1 MKIKPQEILLHVSL
15 CRKYL
20 QPLTEKQIYR
30 LVKFI
35 QPEAGDFVITY
46 AHSLD
51 DQQNSGILQGKAG
64 SEFRLLKWQII
75 FPVLLQNHHVVFN
88 RLSFLVDVISRIAS
102 HYNLTVTQI
111 VDYLYK
117 DTDKKE
123 YPAFFRKMLRLL
135 WENIHE
141 QQEHKSTLPPD
152 YSIKN
157 IRKQIQ
163 QKTPITDSE
172 RNIRIQQLAS
182 PLFRWKLINR
192 LTENEHY
199 QLLELIIPLNSR
211 FIIAYAKGL
220 DRQPVKGLL
229 QGKAGSGFTRIKW
242 EFIYRI
248 LLLNRQH
255 VFNKTYFVESTLAAI
270 SRHYNVPVTDLINY
284 FLQDKDLSNHLFPDE
299 LIRIQEKLTLT
310 TGMKKE
316 HEEKTFLPFTISH
329 YSYIENAGLVLLS
342 PFLPLLFSRLSLLE
356 NGDFSSNTARLH
368 AVWLL
373 QYITYAENIPP
384 GISLY
389 LNYLLTGLGPEIPV
403 CEMLLLGQEQKQ
415 LVKSLQE
422 SVIMQWK
429 KLKGTSINGLQQ
441 AFLQRNGKIEEKE
454 DAFYLYV
461 EEKTYDMLLDTIP
474 WNYHTVKT
482 SWMDKPIYV
491 KWR

>member
-1 MKIKPQEILLHVSL
+1 M
-15 CRKYL
+15 
-20 QPLTEKQIYR
+20 
-30 LVKFI
+30 KFI

-46 AHSLD
+46 ARSLD

-123 YPAFFRKMLRLL
+123 YPASLRKALRLL
-135 WENIHE
+135 WEKIHE
-141 QQEHKSTLPPD
+141 QKEHRSTLPPD
-152 YSIKN
+152 YSIEN
-157 IRKQIQ
+157 LRKRIQ
-163 QKTPITDSE
+163 QKTSVTDSE
-172 RNIRIQQLAS
+172 RNIRIQHLAS

-192 LTENEHY
+192 LTENEHH
-199 QLLELIIPLNSR
+199 QLLEFIIPSNSR

-220 DRQPVKGLL
+220 DRQPVKGVL

-248 LLLNRQH
+248 LLLTRQH

-284 FLQDKDLSNHLFPDE
+284 FLQDKDLKNHLFPDE

-356 NGDFSSNTARLH
+356 NGDFSSDTARLH

-373 QYITYAENIPP
+373 QYITYTENIPP
-384 GISLY
+384 GTSLY

-403 CEMLLLGQEQKQ
+403 CEMLLPGQEQKK

-422 SVIMQWK
+422 SVLMQWK
-429 KLKGTSINGLQQ
+429 KLKGTSIDGLQQ
-441 AFLQRNGKIEEKE
+441 AFLQRSGKIEEKE

-461 EEKTYDMLLDTIP
+461 EEKAYDMLLDTVP